1 VPGSTTP
8 SNAQVSLGSVSPS
21 AGLHRSAVHP
31 GVAPSE
37 APGGWCRRGLA
48 GRLTELSIAP
58 GSASLTLACSLILDA
73 QQEGEPAAWVMGREH
88 TFFPPD
94 LAAWGVDL
102 DALAVV
108 RCAAQRVPSAPP
120 GKPRM
125 ASPVARAADRLA
137 RSGAFGLIILD
148 LSAGVRPTGG
158 RPAGPHVPMPLQSR
172 LLGLAIKHD
181 IALLCLTDGA
191 GRGEAQG
198 APRGNASLGSLVSLR
213 AESIHR
219 RVAEGRFTAGLRVTK
234 DKRRAPGWAHLE
246 ECCGP
251 PGLR

>member
-1 VPGSTTP
+1 MPGFTTP
-8 SNAQVSLGSVSPS
+8 SNALASVGS
-21 AGLHRSAVHP
+21 AGLPAAGQHTGVRRNAAHP
-31 GVAPSE
+31 GTAPAE

-48 GRLTELSIAP
+48 GRLAELCIAP
-58 GSASLTLACSLILDA
+58 GSASLTLACSLVLDA
-73 QQEGEPAAWVMGREH
+73 QREGEPVAWVMGQEH

-94 LAAWGVDL
+94 LDAWGVDL
-102 DALAVV
+102 DALALV
-108 RCAAQRVPSAPP
+108 RVTGGRPS
-120 GKPRM
+120 GRRRQQ

-137 RSGAFGLIILD
+137 RSGAFGLIVLD
-148 LSAGVRPTGG
+148 L
-158 RPAGPHVPMPLQSR
+158 GPGARVPMPLQSR

-181 IALLCLTDGA
+181 IALLCLTEGKD
-191 GRGEAQG
+191 
-198 APRGNASLGSLVSLR
+198 PLGSLVSLR